1 MPRKPAIEAEGALYV
16 RLPANAVTKLD
27 RAAGALGVAKK
38 DLIAGLVTKYV
49 DPDNR
54 KKLSDLGV
62 LSKPQRSVIEPGER
76 EPVAGTHSFRPY
88 EPYDATPPEVLTSA
102 QAAELLQVEEGLVI
116 ELAEADKLPG
126 RKLGGAWRF
135 ARSALIAWLAK
146 PSRR

>member
-16 RLPANAVTKLD
+16 RLPASAVTKLD

-38 DLIAGLVTKYV
+38 ALIAGLLTKYV

-62 LSKPQRSVIEPGER
+62 LTKPQRAAIEPGER
-76 EPVAGTHSFRPY
+76 EPVPGMHSFRPY
-88 EPYDATPPEVLTSA
+88 DPVDTATPEVLTSA
-102 QAAELLQVEEGLVI
+102 QTAELLQVEEGLVL
-116 ELAEADKLPG
+116 ELAEAGKLPG
-126 RKLGGAWRF
+126 RKLGDAWRF
-135 ARSALIAWLAK
+135 ARSAIIAWLAK